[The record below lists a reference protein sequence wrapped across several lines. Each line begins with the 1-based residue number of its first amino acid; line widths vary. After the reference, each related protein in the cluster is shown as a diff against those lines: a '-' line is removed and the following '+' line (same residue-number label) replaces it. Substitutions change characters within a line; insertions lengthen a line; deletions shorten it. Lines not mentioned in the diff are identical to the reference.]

1 MPDLARAEPCPSL
14 HLENPNPRFVDRGG
28 GQWRVFDCLTASQR
42 LVVLGAGS
50 HAAELRVF
58 ISALGAKRVYYFHP
72 NEPRVLDL
80 SSIVRQFEEAETS

>member
-14 HLENPNPRFVDRGG
+14 HMENPNPRFVDDTG

-58 ISALGAKRVYYFHP
+58 ISATGAKRIYQFQAS
-72 NEPRVLDL
+72 ESRVLDL
-80 SSIVRQFEEAETS
+80 PSIVRQFEEAETN